1 MDFVLCLNFF
11 SIDFTIELFEL
22 FDWHRFDSKLD
33 VLQKY
38 KNGITLNISGI
49 PKYFLN
55 WITFYCILIIQLK
68 RFHIQYTTEAD
79 KNEAFVAFPLD
90 FFNPYK
96 NQALINAVPSLDSV
110 ENDLTH
116 LYECYAVINHYGSL
130 HGGHYTAYVRVKG

>member
-1 MDFVLCLNFF
+1 MF
-11 SIDFTIELFEL
+11 SGIQN
-22 FDWHRFDSKLD
+22 SSSS
-33 VLQKY
+33 QSAQ
-38 KNGITLNISGI
+38 ITLNEC
-49 PKYFLN
+49 
-55 WITFYCILIIQLK
+55 ITLFNKTEQLSEENAWECQHCKRKVRALKTIQINRAPPILIIQLK